1 MKREDHCTHPDQ
13 KWCDCDWCR
22 FLNARK
28 KALIA
33 DFLPLLTNNPSDP
46 DSGALADATA
56 LAEQQ
61 LEDEK

>member
-1 MKREDHCTHPDQ
+1 MKRQDHCTHPEQ

-22 FLNARK
+22 FLRERK

-33 DFLPLLTNNPSDP
+33 DFLPLLTKNPSDP
-46 DSGALADATA
+46 DEGALADATA

-61 LEDEK
+61 LEDE